1 MICTVVPFGSFTGSD
16 AVFFGMFTVTSFP
29 VCLEEREEPEEPEEE
44 PDEPDEEPDEPEEDP
59 DEPDEPE
66 EDPDEPDDLLD
77 CAAAS
82 GSARAPDNAT
92 DAAAASEMAC
102 VRAVKRITTRFTNTL
117 IFPTVKQVNRS
128 KPNLSLQ

>member
-1 MICTVVPFGSFTGSD
+1 MCIRDRPSTSPMICTVVPFGSFTGSD

-44 PDEPDEEPDEPEEDP
+44 PDEPEDP
-59 DEPDEPE
+59 DDEL
-66 EDPDEPDDLLD
+66 DDLLD